1 MKISEKS
8 LFYFKTLL
16 SSWLL
21 LLNSAFAQFE
31 DMPHHAQFL
40 EKQKVEC
47 SKSPSK
53 KWDSERNACITLQEA
68 KDRRDKIRSC
78 GDESKYPTEEARKK
92 CYDDVAQEET
102 GVGMGEGDKGGMGML
117 AVSSA
122 TAALSAIMMF
132 SSKSLK
138 SSCTSR
144 NIFAGTSAVGL
155 AAEFFYI
162 RSAKKKLEE
171 LQEAYKKETASG
183 DEYHSQ
189 KRAFEFLKEEQLA
202 IKDFEEKRRNA
213 LYVMTAGY
221 AAAGVWAVVEGK
233 GRMGAPCDGD
243 GEGEKNTE
251 DQNKEV
257 AQDGRGDQTPGKDP
271 REGQPVGGSAQNG
284 PAADGRGTNTP
295 GKDPKAAVGD
305 KVAAAAGINLNT
317 PMTIAISSGVAGG
330 FSMMLASAAAK
341 QVKRSEDNVAII
353 QEIIDQFE
361 ADFGQFCPQGRDD
374 LKDPQCYC
382 YNLDGTENSKRSN
395 SNICLD
401 LWAKNK
407 KSLFAAAGT
416 YDQAKTK
423 RERRGCAFIN
433 GQFDEDCRCRQMKN
447 PQGQNACLKVGVPGG
462 MLGQIGQ
469 MNTLPTAIGNLN
481 NMAQGGLGT
490 GEFNSQNLSKNAQAL
505 SGNARRAL
513 EQAYAEQT
521 GGKDLPSTEQMM
533 QAGLSRVPA
542 RVLQDL
548 AASSPGAAMMAAE
561 GRPQN
566 EALKAAMEKAKISV
580 EDLDG
585 VAYSPAKRLA
595 TGKNKAGN
603 QDQFFDDW
611 GSADQG
617 SQGGDIL
624 NFMEKNYEYKGND
637 IVERD
642 DVSLWQ
648 IISNRYTQSGL
659 RRLFGE
665 EGEL

>member
-1 MKISEKS
+1 MKISEKTH
-8 LFYFKTLL
+8 LIFKTVL
-16 SSWLL
+16 SSALL
-21 LLNSAFAQFE
+21 VLNTAFAQFE
-31 DMPHHAQFL
+31 DMPHHAEFL
-40 EKQKVEC
+40 EKQKIEC

-78 GDESKYPTEEARKK
+78 GDESKYPSEEARKK

-102 GVGMGEGDKGGMGML
+102 GVAMGEGGKGGMGML

-122 TAALSAIMMF
+122 TAALSAIMMYT
-132 SSKSLK
+132 SGGLK

-202 IKDFEEKRRNA
+202 IKEFEEKRRNA

-221 AAAGVWAVVEGK
+221 AAAGVWAAVEGK

-243 GEGEKNTE
+243 GEKKP
-251 DQNKEV
+251 DEV
-257 AQDGRGDQTPGKDP
+257 ADKEPT
-271 REGQPVGGSAQNG
+271 EGVQSEQNVTENPGGSAQNG
-284 PAADGRGTNTP
+284 PAVKPTKP
-295 GKDPKAAVGD
+295 DPTKAVGD

-330 FSMMLASAAAK
+330 FSMMLAGAAAK

-481 NMAQGGLGT
+481 NMAQGGLGS
-490 GEFNSQNLSKNAQAL
+490 GEFNPQNLSKNAQAL

-513 EQAYAEQT
+513 EQAYGEQS
-521 GGKDLPSTEQMM
+521 GGKELPSTEQMM

-566 EALKAAMEKAKISV
+566 DALKAAMEKAKISV

-595 TGKNKAGN
+595 TGKNKAAN

-665 EGEL
+665 EGDL